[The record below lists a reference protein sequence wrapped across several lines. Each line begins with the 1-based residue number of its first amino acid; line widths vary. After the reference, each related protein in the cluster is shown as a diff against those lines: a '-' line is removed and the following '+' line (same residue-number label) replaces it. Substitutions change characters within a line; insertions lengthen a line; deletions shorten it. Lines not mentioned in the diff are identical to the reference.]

1 MRLFPLCILLLL
13 VSGSGSAQPV
23 PSVKWKAQWIRDP
36 RLHFFADQKA
46 YQENPAP
53 VFKKEIEVRKPL
65 RTAVLHISALGYYEA
80 SANGIKIGNRV
91 LEPSQT
97 DYSHRIFYSRYD
109 ITGLLKRNKNS
120 LEVVVG
126 NGWYNPMPLRLF
138 GRFNLQETL
147 PVGEPALIA
156 QIELVYT
163 DGSRQEIATD
173 QTWQVTDS
181 EIRRNSIYLGEW
193 IDLRVS
199 NESRDWRKAIKAIP
213 PAGKMEPHLSPSV
226 VIGDTLAPVAMHPT
240 KTGWL
245 LDFGT
250 NQTGVLQLA
259 TRLPAGTKL
268 NVQYGELL
276 YPDGSLNKMT
286 SVTGQIKSAGVG
298 GPGAPDTAYQQDV
311 FISSGGPDV
320 FRPKFTYHGFRYAE
334 IQGYPG
340 TPDTS
345 AIRALVLH
353 ADVKETGSFSCSN
366 PRINELM
373 AICKRTFLSNLIGVQ
388 SDCPHREKL
397 GYGGDIVATAESF
410 IHLFDMSAFYAKTVI
425 DFADAARPDGAFTE
439 TAPFVGIADEGY
451 GGGSGPIEW
460 GTAHPELLWQLYRYY
475 GNKKLLR
482 EQYPNAKKWV
492 EFLRS
497 KAVDHQL
504 HTTIGDHESV
514 APKDISVSATSFYY
528 YNVSLLAQ
536 LAFILGKQEE
546 AMNYVG
552 LAEQI
557 KERFV
562 GTYISK
568 DSGKVGIGT
577 QATQA
582 HALYFGLVP
591 SHLKT
596 AAFDYLVK
604 DIKEKHSGHLSTGI
618 FGTKYLLEVLG
629 ENGRADLAFDI
640 ITKEGFPGWMHM
652 LDNGATS
659 LWEHWAYSDNTF
671 SHNHPMFGTV
681 TEFFFRWIAG
691 IRRVEKGGKEKGGKE
706 EGGKEEGFIVQ
717 PDTRR
722 LEWAKATV
730 GTRNGKLS
738 TAWKKTGNQLELL
751 LEVPANTTVQLQLP
765 TTETSRNLKTT
776 ILKQG
781 KHTILHTLPPGW

>member
-1 MRLFPLCILLLL
+1 MRLILVCLFHLF
-13 VSGSGSAQPV
+13 VIGAGTAQSSSAIN
-23 PSVKWKAQWIRDP
+23 WKGKWIRDP
-36 RLHFFADQKA
+36 RTHFFADEKA
-46 YQENPAP
+46 YRGNPAP
-53 VFKKEIEVRKPL
+53 VFKKEFRLRKRL
-65 RTAVLHISALGYYEA
+65 RSAMLHISALGYYEA
-80 SANGIKIGNRV
+80 SLNGKKIGNRV

-97 DYSHRIFYSRYD
+97 DYAHRIFYSSYD
-109 ITGLLKRNKNS
+109 LTSELNRQNNS

-147 PVGEPALIA
+147 PVGEPALLA
-156 QIELVYT
+156 QLELIYT
-163 DGSRQEIATD
+163 DGSRQLIATD
-173 QTWQVTDS
+173 ESWNVAES
-181 EIRRNSIYLGEW
+181 SIRRNSIYLGEW
-193 IDLRVS
+193 IDLRVNYNVS
-199 NESRDWRKAIKAIP
+199 EGRKAIKADP
-213 PAGKMEPHLSPSV
+213 PAGKLEAHLSPSV
-226 VIGDTLAPVAMHPT
+226 VIGDTLAPVAIHPT

-250 NQTGVLQLA
+250 NQTGVLQLK

-268 NVQYGELL
+268 KVQYGELL

-286 SVTGQIKSAGVG
+286 SVTGQIKAAGIG
-298 GPGAPDTAYQQDV
+298 GPGAPDTAYQEDI
-311 FISSGGPDV
+311 FICSGGEDL

-340 TPDTS
+340 KPDTS

-353 ADVKETGSFSCSN
+353 ADLKETGSFSCSN

-410 IHLFDMSAFYAKTVI
+410 IHLFDMSAFYAKTVN

-475 GNKKLLR
+475 GNKKLLQD
-482 EQYPNAKKWV
+482 QYPNAKKWV

-497 KAVDHQL
+497 KAVDHQF

-514 APKDISVSATSFYY
+514 APKDLSVSATSFYY
-528 YNVSLLAQ
+528 YNVSLLAR
-536 LAFILGKQEE
+536 LAFILGKEEE

-557 KERFV
+557 KQRFV
-562 GTYISK
+562 DTYISK

-577 QATQA
+577 QSTQA

-591 SHLKT
+591 SDVKP

-604 DIKEKHSGHLSTGI
+604 DITSRQSGHLSTGI

-629 ENGRADLAFDI
+629 ENGRADLAYDI

-681 TEFFFRWIAG
+681 TEFFFKWIAG
-691 IRRVEKGGKEKGGKE
+691 IRRMEKGGMEDGGKE
-706 EGGKEEGFIVQ
+706 EGGMEERFIVQ

-722 LEWAKATV
+722 LDWAKAKV
-730 GTRNGKLS
+730 GTKNGTLS
-738 TAWKKTGNQLELL
+738 TAWKKKGNQLEVIV
-751 LEVPANTTVQLQLP
+751 EVPANTTVQLQLP